1 LAWKIRVFSF
11 NRGQLVGLA
20 GKALTRGTVQVVL
33 ALDPAGNYLSK
44 LYFYQITNLFR
55 ISNQVHYFQLII
67 LKDVL
72 HQLMEFML
80 K

>member
-44 LYFYQITNLFR
+44 I
-55 ISNQVHYFQLII
+55 ISL
-67 LKDVL
+67 
-72 HQLMEFML
+72 
-80 K
+80 